1 MAQKTKEALESGTV
15 ALNRRARYDYD
26 IEDTVEAGL
35 VLLGTEVKSLR
46 IGRASIAES
55 YAAFE
60 SSGDFFLVNATIP
73 EYGPANRFNHAPKR
87 LRKLLLR
94 RREIVK
100 LGQLVQRSGYT
111 MVPLSLYFNG
121 RGIAKIKL
129 GIARGKKTID
139 KRQNEKERDWKRQQ
153 SRILRERG

>member
-1 MAQKTKEALESGTV
+1 MAKKTKEALESGTV
-15 ALNRRARYDYD
+15 ALNRRARYDYE

-46 IGRASIAES
+46 TGRASIAES
-55 YAAFE
+55 YAALE

-94 RREIVK
+94 RREIAK

-111 MVPLSLYFNG
+111 MVPLSLYFNR